1 MRVRPTR
8 RAHAVWRKDFPGPSV
23 SKRRDRRAVRQLRHV
38 GRDPPHL
45 IVGERFGPLT
55 RPIAL
60 LQLQFCLALQL
71 VFVLDAIIA
80 GQSTNHFAALPIIDN
95 AD

>member
-1 MRVRPTR
+1 MQYGGRTSRPISEQ
-8 RAHAVWRKDFPGPSV
+8 AKGP
-23 SKRRDRRAVRQLRHV
+23 RAVRQLRHV

>member
-1 MRVRPTR
+1 MR
-8 RAHAVWRKDFPGPSV
+8 
-23 SKRRDRRAVRQLRHV
+23 
-38 GRDPPHL
+38 
-45 IVGERFGPLT
+45 RFGPLT

-80 GQSTNHFAALPIIDN
+80 GQSSNHIAALPIIDN
-95 AD
+95 ATSALTRDASHCREIALTNLLADDSPSVAGVLTEFARQFE